1 MLPDMKATAAQI
13 EARSIEL
20 ITLLAGAVTAI
31 CAVSF
36 FGSSLL
42 P

>member
-1 MLPDMKATAAQI
+1 MQQDMNAAAAQI
-13 EARSIEL
+13 EARSIEV

-36 FGSSLL
+36 FATSLL
-42 P
+42 